1 MQIKRN
7 KLENQYCSNLDYRW
21 WWPGQAYDDWG
32 WILIY
37 FKEKKNKSSCCFMR
51 HKEQLRLALEFQSE
65 QLEE

>member
-37 FKEKKNKSSCCFMR
+37 FKEKKQKFMLV
-51 HKEQLRLALEFQSE
+51 HET
-65 QLEE
+65 